1 MKLLLKVLEV
11 AWSVRQDV
19 WSHGAIPVSS
29 NNKPAGHLQSTE
41 VKAAGE
47 MIEVDFMGP
56 FLLSKAWNSVLKVVV
71 DHFSKWVE
79 LFTLKDAKISK
90 VLSDP

>member
-1 MKLLLKVLEV
+1 M
-11 AWSVRQDV
+11 SR
-19 WSHGAIPVSS
+19 HAIPVSS

-56 FLLSKAWNSVLKVVV
+56 FLLSKAWNLVLMVVV

-79 LFTLKDAKISK
+79 LFTLKDAKTSK
-90 VLSDP
+90 VCQIPTYLVSG